1 MRLERG
7 KVRGQVLPCSQLVRI
22 NLQELQTADQPAR
35 IEIMQLVL
43 RLFDHLHRE
52 EESGHG
58 DVGGVPGDQVEEE
71 GGEEAV
77 LGNHYQA
84 EICSDQTRGFL
95 SPGN

>member
-1 MRLERG
+1 MFSTGENKSTG
-7 KVRGQVLPCSQLVRI
+7 TPNSGPTCENNNNATSS
-22 NLQELQTADQPAR
+22 
-35 IEIMQLVL
+35 VL

-52 EESGHG
+52 EEPGHS

-77 LGNHYQA
+77 LGDHYHA
-84 EICSDQTRGFL
+84 EICSDQTRDFL